1 MDPARPPKLELKALQ
16 YLKPIS
22 FFFIKRPFLKIFH
35 LPNSL
40 PFFPSNVNQ
49 IRSKNT

>member
-22 FFFIKRPFLKIFH
+22 FFHQKAILKIFH
-35 LPNSL
+35 LPISL
-40 PFFPSNVNQ
+40 PFFSIKRKSN
-49 IRSKNT
+49 KE